1 MFILRYS
8 NKNPRFKCLL
18 LKGGRMNETC
28 STGLSRIIRL
38 SGHVK
43 NLLRIAWCTCWMT
56 VPFSAEAYFSKVQG
70 VDSAR
75 VRKVAVSVQSPSF
88 MAVASANTLYIS
100 EDGGECFQKVAV
112 LKDEEVSHLCIERE
126 MPSIVYL
133 AGSRNCY
140 KVGTTTERIFSADE
154 GERVNFILKHKDRL
168 YIATSE
174 GLYYADASLLKWNTV
189 PGLGNTEVYSI
200 EGFGENIYLAC
211 DSGAYLFRPDGTLQ
225 RLFASRG
232 SSAEDSLTP
241 YLLKVDASTPS
252 RLWLCTN
259 KGVFI
264 SDDRGNTWQ
273 KFFITGADNIS
284 VYCLA
289 QFPLDAGHFYLCTDI
304 GFIKVDIASGNSK
317 PLFEGLPTSRTR
329 WMDFTADGGIYLATD
344 QGLFKSGIYPAA
356 QPLASTLDEIL
367 KGEPSIHEV
376 QEAALRYNSVHP
388 DKTNKWRQRV
398 KYRALFPKFSVDYD
412 SSLSTYQGRFFNGPN
427 DWGMSLSWDVGD
439 LLWNSY
445 EDDIDNRAKL
455 TTQLRMDIL
464 DEVNRLYFERL
475 RLKREIAAGD
485 SQQEEAVA
493 KELRFNEL
501 TATLDGYT
509 GGMFSSH

>member
-1 MFILRYS
+1 MAI
-8 NKNPRFKCLL
+8 PC
-18 LKGGRMNETC
+18 C
-28 STGLSRIIRL
+28 
-38 SGHVK
+38 
-43 NLLRIAWCTCWMT
+43 
-56 VPFSAEAYFSKVQG
+56 AEAYFSKVEG

-75 VRKVAVSVQSPSF
+75 VRKVAVSGQSPSF
-88 MAVASANTLYIS
+88 IAVASANTLYIS
-100 EDGGECFQKVAV
+100 EDGGEHFQKVAV
-112 LKDEEVSHLCIERE
+112 LKDEEVSHVCIDRE
-126 MPSIVYL
+126 QTSIIYL

-140 KVGTTTERIFSADE
+140 RVGTATERIFSADE
-154 GERVNFILKHKDRL
+154 GERINFILIHKGRL
-168 YIATSE
+168 YTATSE
-174 GLYYADASLLKWNTV
+174 GLYYTDASLLKWTAV

-211 DSGAYLFRPDGTLQ
+211 DNGAYLFRPDGTLQ

-232 SSAEDSLTP
+232 NGAEDSLTP
-241 YLLKVDASTPS
+241 ILIKVDVSTPS

-259 KGVFI
+259 KGVFL
-264 SDDRGNTWQ
+264 SDDRGDTWQ
-273 KFFITGADNIS
+273 KFFITGADNTS

-289 QFPLDAGHFYLCTDI
+289 QLSLDAGHFYLCSDI
-304 GFIKVDIASGNSK
+304 GLIKVDISSGNSG
-317 PLFEGLPTSRTR
+317 PLFEGLPTSKTR
-329 WMDFTADGGIYLATD
+329 WMDFTADGGIFLATD
-344 QGLFKSGIYPAA
+344 QGLFKSGFSPAV
-356 QPLASTLDEIL
+356 QPSGSTLQDIL
-367 KGEPSIHEV
+367 RGEPSIHEV

-475 RLKREIAAGD
+475 RLKREIAASD
-485 SQQEEAVA
+485 PHQEETVA
-493 KELRFNEL
+493 KELRLNEL

-509 GGMFSSH
+509 GGMFAAY